1 MLTTTDF
8 TISAKVQS
16 SAIAHLSIVRAD
28 GDSWAWDLLVTFNNS
43 DKVYRYAWE
52 DEGECERWFAL
63 LSDDEDKAATSW
75 GQLFNRALKH
85 GDIEQIDI

>member
-1 MLTTTDF
+1 MATATDF
-8 TISAKVQS
+8 TISTKVQS

-28 GDSWAWDLLVTFNNS
+28 GDSWAWDLLVTFNSS

-52 DEGECERWFAL
+52 DEGECERWFVL
-63 LSDDEDKAATSW
+63 LSNDEDKAATSW

-85 GDIEQIDI
+85 GDIEQIEV

>member
-1 MLTTTDF
+1 MATAIDF
-8 TISAKVQS
+8 TISAAVAS
-16 SAIAHLSIVRAD
+16 SAISHLEIVAVD
-28 GDSWAWDLLVTFNNS
+28 NCYDLLVTFNSS

-63 LSDDEDKAATSW
+63 LSNDEDKAATSW

-85 GDIEQIDI
+85 GDIEQIDM

>member
-1 MLTTTDF
+1 MATATDF
-8 TISAKVQS
+8 TISADVQS
-16 SAIAHLSIVRAD
+16 SAIAHLSIVRAE
-28 GDSWAWDLLVTFNNS
+28 GDCYDLLVTFTSS

-63 LSDDEDKAATSW
+63 LSNDEDKAATSW

-85 GDIEQIDI
+85 GDIEQIEV

>member
-1 MLTTTDF
+1 MATATDF

-28 GDSWAWDLLVTFNNS
+28 EDSWAWDLLVTFTSS

-63 LSDDEDKAATSW
+63 LSNDEDKAATSW

>member
-1 MLTTTDF
+1 MTTATDF
-8 TISAKVQS
+8 TISTKVQS
-16 SAIAHLSIVRAD
+16 SAIAHLAIVA
-28 GDSWAWDLLVTFNNS
+28 GDLNGTYDLLVTVNSS

-63 LSDDEDKAATSW
+63 LSNDEDKAATSW

>member
-1 MLTTTDF
+1 MTTATDF

-16 SAIAHLSIVRAD
+16 SAIAHLAIVA
-28 GDSWAWDLLVTFNNS
+28 GDLNGTYDLLVTFNSS

-52 DEGECERWFAL
+52 DEGECERWFTL
-63 LSDDEDKAATSW
+63 LSNDEDKAATSW